1 MLCDL
6 FLSYKKD
13 FKAHKDFFIYFFCKI
28 ILTLKSLKTEDMRL
42 NGFLRRIFRKKQQ
55 FLPFFAQQGTYLL
68 HASDALCR
76 MTEAEGGQEWRKI
89 EKEIKACEVQGDALL
104 AEFNETLRE
113 NILMSLTRSDL
124 QTIAMHIDEFLDT
137 INDSA
142 KTITLYM
149 PQRIDPQIRDLA
161 SYINA
166 EAAALKQMLYY
177 FGDIKKNYA
186 QINLQCE
193 RITELEHAAD
203 DVFAEYIGFIFTN
216 DKDAIEI
223 MKYKNIAETFESS
236 TDAAKVVS
244 DAVRK
249 MILRYV
255 E

>member
-1 MLCDL
+1 MGVKGI
-6 FLSYKKD
+6 YK
-13 FKAHKDFFIYFFCKI
+13 
-28 ILTLKSLKTEDMRL
+28 
-42 NGFLRRIFRKKQQ
+42 RIFAKRHSYQ
-55 FLPFFAQQGTYLL
+55 PFFAQQGTYLI
-68 HASDALCR
+68 HAANSLCQ
-76 MTEAEGGQEWRKI
+76 MTETMEGGEWRRF
-89 EKEIKACEVQGDALL
+89 EKEVKACEVQGDALL
-104 AEFNETLRE
+104 SEFNEMLRE
-113 NILMSLTRSDL
+113 YFLSSFRRIDI

-149 PQRIDPQIRDLA
+149 PQRIDTQIKDLA
-161 SYINA
+161 AYIQA
-166 EAAALKQMLYY
+166 EADALRQMLTY

-186 QINLQCE
+186 KINMQCE

-203 DVFAEYIGFIFTN
+203 DVFAEYIGYIFTN

>member
-1 MLCDL
+1 MGILGL
-6 FLSYKKD
+6 FRTLSEKK
-13 FKAHKDFFIYFFCKI
+13 
-28 ILTLKSLKTEDMRL
+28 R
-42 NGFLRRIFRKKQQ
+42 Q

-68 HASDALCR
+68 HAADTLCQ
-76 MTEAEGGQEWRKI
+76 MTETMVGSEWRKY

-104 AEFNETLRE
+104 AEFNEALRE
-113 NILMSLTRSDL
+113 KILVSLRKSDL

-149 PQRIDPQIRDLA
+149 PQRIDTQIIDLA
-161 SYINA
+161 TYIKA
-166 EAAALKQMLYY
+166 EADALKKMFSY
-177 FGDIKKNYA
+177 FDDIKKNYA
-186 QINLQCE
+186 QINMQCE

-216 DKDAIEI
+216 DTDAIEI
-223 MKYKNIAETFESS
+223 MKYKNIAEAFESA

-244 DAVRK
+244 DTVRK

-255 E
+255 V

>member
-1 MLCDL
+1 MH
-6 FLSYKKD
+6 FLQINAI
-13 FKAHKDFFIYFFCKI
+13 FG
-28 ILTLKSLKTEDMRL
+28 ILQTVICMSL
-42 NGFLRRIFRKKQQ
+42 NGFFKRTLRRNQH
-55 FLPFFAQQGTYLL
+55 FLPFYAQQATYLL
-68 HASDALCR
+68 HASETLCH
-76 MTEAEGGQEWRKI
+76 MTETMDDVDWRKF

-113 NILMSLTRSDL
+113 NILVSLRRSDL
-124 QTIAMHIDEFLDT
+124 QTIAMHMDEFLDT

-149 PQRIDPQIRDLA
+149 PQRIDPQICDLA

-166 EAAALKQMLYY
+166 EAEALKKMLSY
-177 FGDIKKNYA
+177 FGDLKKNYA
-186 QINLQCE
+186 HINMQCE

-223 MKYKNIAETFESS
+223 MKYKNIAEAFESA

-244 DAVRK
+244 DTVRK

-255 E
+255 D